1 MSKFRSQIFL
11 SPVNGGLNM
20 TNGLSTIPDT
30 EGDVT
35 IPAHLYYNYP
45 LYWMLPESFLGDKV
59 SSFLLFLSL
68 SLSFFFLLFL
78 RVQMK
83 NETSFVH
90 FEGCILRRIFK
101 IYKFDGGWDT
111 FEIDFSIS
119 DSATAGER

>member
-1 MSKFRSQIFL
+1 
-11 SPVNGGLNM
+11 
-20 TNGLSTIPDT
+20 
-30 EGDVT
+30 
-35 IPAHLYYNYP
+35 
-45 LYWMLPESFLGDKV
+45 MLPESFLGDKV

-90 FEGCILRRIFK
+90 FEGRILRRIFK

>member
-90 FEGCILRRIFK
+90 FEGRILRRIFK

>member
-78 RVQMK
+78 RMQMK

-90 FEGCILRRIFK
+90 FEGRILRRIFK

>member
-68 SLSFFFLLFL
+68 SLSFFFLLFV

-90 FEGCILRRIFK
+90 FEGRVLRRIFK

>member
-1 MSKFRSQIFL
+1 
-11 SPVNGGLNM
+11 M

-68 SLSFFFLLFL
+68 SLSFFFLLFV

-90 FEGCILRRIFK
+90 FEGRILRRIFK

>member
-90 FEGCILRRIFK
+90 FEGRVLRRIFK